1 MELTL
6 NKDWPT
12 KRLSRFLKHDILQ
25 GRLLAR
31 IAYWNLRR
39 RYGTSI
45 PIEKIAPLRSF
56 SSMEEGFDKLIRGA
70 YREQTGAGLANKS
83 LAQAMQKMQVGAASL
98 NTEALNFLEAELK
111 QHQATLVAEFGSG
124 LSTVCLAHFMR
135 EMQPTTN
142 EPMVISF
149 EQSPEYA
156 VQTEGLLKKFEL
168 EAYAQVIVAPLAEIV
183 LGAEKAV
190 SYSIAPLLE
199 NLFST
204 KKPDWILIDGPAHED
219 WLTRYAPLVL
229 LAPFAVKGAKFY
241 LDDAARE
248 REMDTALKWS
258 KLSNV
263 ERVSYHPF
271 GEGIVSGS
279 LK

>member
-1 MELTL
+1 MS
-6 NKDWPT
+6 
-12 KRLSRFLKHDILQ
+12 RVSRFVKHDILQ
-25 GRLLAR
+25 GRLMAR

-45 PIEKIAPLRSF
+45 PIEKIAPLRSLT
-56 SSMEEGFDKLIRGA
+56 SMEEGFDKLIRGT

-111 QHQATLVAEFGSG
+111 QKKASLVAEFGSG

-135 EMQPTTN
+135 EMHPSAN

-156 VQTEGLLKKFEL
+156 AQTEALLKKFGL
-168 EAYAQVIVAPLAEIV
+168 EAYARVIVAPLTEIV

-190 SYSIAPLLE
+190 SYNIAPLLE
-199 NLFST
+199 GLFSK
-204 KKPDWILIDGPAHED
+204 KKPDWILVDGPAHED

-229 LAPFAVKGAKFY
+229 LAPFAANGAKFY

-248 REMDTALKWS
+248 REMDNALKWS

-263 ERVSYHPF
+263 EQVLYHPF
-271 GEGIVSGS
+271 GEGIASGS

>member
-1 MELTL
+1 M
-6 NKDWPT
+6 
-12 KRLSRFLKHDILQ
+12 SRVTRFVKHDILQ

-31 IAYWNLRR
+31 VAYWNLRR

-45 PIEKIAPLRSF
+45 PIEKIAPLRSLT
-56 SSMEEGFDKLIRGA
+56 SMEEGFEKLIRGA

-111 QHQATLVAEFGSG
+111 AKKATLVAEFGSG
-124 LSTVCLAHFMR
+124 LSTICLAHFMR
-135 EMQPTTN
+135 EMHPTGN

-156 VQTEGLLKKFEL
+156 AQTEALLKKFGL
-168 EAYAQVIVAPLAEIV
+168 EAYAQVIVAPLAEIN
-183 LGAEKAV
+183 LGTEKTI
-190 SYSIAPLLE
+190 SYNIAPLLE
-199 NLFST
+199 GLFSR

-229 LAPFAVKGAKFY
+229 LAPFAARGARFY
-241 LDDAARE
+241 LDDSARE
-248 REMDTALKWS
+248 REMDNALKWS
-258 KLSNV
+258 NLPNV
-263 ERVSYHPF
+263 EHVCYHPF

-279 LK
+279 LQ